1 MKKLLVTGVS
11 GFLGWNLAPLAR
23 KNWQVYGTYFS
34 HALEITGINL
44 CKVDLTDF
52 LAIEKLFLEIKPDA
66 VIHLAAQSQ
75 PNFCQKNPEISHQV
89 NVTSTINLAQLA
101 AEFQIPFLFTST
113 DLVFEGT
120 KPPYQESDRVCPINL
135 YGEQKAE
142 AEREILKV
150 YPESIICRM
159 PLMFGIPSPC
169 SQSFIQPF
177 IQTLKVGQSLSLFED
192 EMRSPVSG
200 KTASEGIL
208 LALEKCQG
216 EILHLGGKES
226 ISRYQFGLLMAEKLG
241 LPTDIISA
249 CKQADVPMAA
259 PRPRDVSLN
268 SAKAYGLGYN
278 PPSLEEEF
286 DYLKQYLIDKKN

>member
-11 GFLGWNLAPLAR
+11 GFLGWNLVPLAR
-23 KNWQVYGTYFS
+23 QNWQVYGTYFS
-34 HALEITGINL
+34 HSLEIAGINL
-44 CKVDLTDF
+44 CKIDLTDL
-52 LAIEKLFLEIKPDA
+52 LAVKKIFLEIRPDA

-75 PNFCQKNPEISHQV
+75 PNFCQQNPELSYQV
-89 NVTSTINLAQLA
+89 NVTSTINLAQLS

-113 DLVFEGT
+113 DLVFDGT
-120 KPPYQESDRVCPINL
+120 NPPYQESDLVSPINL
-135 YGEQKAE
+135 YGEHKAQ
-142 AEREILKV
+142 AEQEILNV

-169 SQSFIQPF
+169 SPSFIQPF
-177 IQTLKVGQSLSLFED
+177 IQTLKAGKPLSLFED

-208 LALEKCQG
+208 LALENCRG

-241 LPTDIISA
+241 LPTDKITA
-249 CKQADVPMAA
+249 CLQADVPMAA
-259 PRPRDVSLN
+259 PRPKDVSLN
-268 SAKAYGLGYN
+268 SVKAYSLGYN
-278 PPSLEEEF
+278 PLSLGEEF
-286 DYLKQYLIDKKN
+286 DYLKQYLQ

>member
-1 MKKLLVTGVS
+1 MKKLLITGVS
-11 GFLGWNLAPLAR
+11 GFLGWNLSQLAS
-23 KNWQVYGTYFS
+23 KNWQIYGTYFS
-34 HALEITGINL
+34 HALEIAGINL
-44 CKVDLTDF
+44 YKVDLTDF
-52 LAIEKLFLEIKPDA
+52 LALKKSFLEVKPDA

-75 PNFCQKNPEISHQV
+75 PNFCQKNPELSYKV
-89 NVTSTINLAQLA
+89 NVTSTINLAQLS

-113 DLVFEGT
+113 DLVFDGT
-120 KPPYQESDRVCPINL
+120 NPPYQESDRVSPINL

-142 AEREILKV
+142 AEQEILNA

-169 SQSFIQPF
+169 SPSFIQPF
-177 IQTLKVGQSLSLFED
+177 IQTLKLGNSLSLFAD

-208 LALEKCQG
+208 LALENCRG

-241 LPTDIISA
+241 LPTDKISA
-249 CKQADVPMAA
+249 CLQADVPMAA
-259 PRPRDVSLN
+259 PRPKDVSLN
-268 SAKAYGLGYN
+268 STKAYGLGYN
-278 PPSLEEEF
+278 PPSLGEEF
-286 DYLKQYLIDKKN
+286 DYLKPYLV

>member
-11 GFLGWNLAPLAR
+11 GFLGWNLVPLAS

-75 PNFCQKNPEISHQV
+75 PNFCQKNPELSYKV
-89 NVTSTINLAQLA
+89 NVSSTVNLAQLS

-120 KPPYQESDRVCPINL
+120 KPPYQESDHVCPINL
-135 YGEQKAE
+135 YGEHNAE
-142 AEREILKV
+142 AEREILNV

-177 IQTLKVGQSLSLFED
+177 IQTLKAGKPLSLFED

-208 LALEKCQG
+208 LALEKCRG

-268 SAKAYGLGYN
+268 SAKAYDLGYN
-278 PPSLEEEF
+278 PPSLGEEF
-286 DYLKQYLIDKKN
+286 NDLKTHLV

>member
-11 GFLGWNLAPLAR
+11 GFLGWNLAQLSK

-89 NVTSTINLAQLA
+89 NVASTINLAKLA

-135 YGEQKAE
+135 YGEHKAE
-142 AEREILKV
+142 AERGILNV
-150 YPESIICRM
+150 YPASIICRM

-177 IQTLKVGQSLSLFED
+177 IQTLTVGKSLSLFED

-208 LALEKCQG
+208 LALEKCRG
-216 EILHLGGKES
+216 EILHLGGKQS

-241 LPTDIISA
+241 LPTDKISA
-249 CKQADVPMAA
+249 CLQADVPMPA

-268 SAKAYGLGYN
+268 SAKAYDLGYN
-278 PPSLEEEF
+278 PPSLGEEF
-286 DYLKQYLIDKKN
+286 KDLKRYLV